1 MLSLCLGVAILISG
15 HGIADAQRRA
25 PKSEPS
31 SGGQPAAWKVLLV
44 AGDNAQPVFN
54 NAVDTMYQ
62 RFVAS
67 GIPPADII
75 VLKADAQARD
85 AIANRTN
92 IDAQARRL
100 AGPASTGCFVFFTSH
115 GHPRGGLVVRRP
127 NAVIAPRQLDQMLD
141 KACADR
147 PTVVVTSGCFSGV
160 YTNDQSMR
168 RPNRILLAAARADL
182 PSFGC
187 GANERYTYYDQCF
200 LESLKRGAS
209 WTAIASSV
217 GACVE
222 RTERRRGNPPSFPQ
236 SFFGS
241 QVATLTAF

>member
-1 MLSLCLGVAILISG
+1 M
-15 HGIADAQRRA
+15 ADAQRRS
-25 PKSEPS
+25 PKAEPP
-31 SGGQPAAWKVLLV
+31 SGGQPASWKVLLV

-54 NAVDTMYQ
+54 NAVDAMYQ

-67 GIPPADII
+67 GIAPADIA
-75 VLKADAQARD
+75 VLKADARARD
-85 AIANRTN
+85 AIANRAN
-92 IDAQARRL
+92 LEAQARRM
-100 AGPASTGCFVFFTSH
+100 AGPAGSGCFVFFTSH
-115 GHPRGGLVVRRP
+115 GHANGGGLIVRRP
-127 NAVIAPRQLDQMLD
+127 NAVISPRQLDQMLD

-168 RPNRILLAAARADL
+168 RANRVLLAAARADL

-187 GANERYTYYDQCF
+187 GADERYTYYDQCF
-200 LESLKRGAS
+200 LESVKRGAP
-209 WTAIASSV
+209 WTVIATSIS
-217 GACVE
+217 ACVD

-241 QVATLTAF
+241 KVTTLVAF